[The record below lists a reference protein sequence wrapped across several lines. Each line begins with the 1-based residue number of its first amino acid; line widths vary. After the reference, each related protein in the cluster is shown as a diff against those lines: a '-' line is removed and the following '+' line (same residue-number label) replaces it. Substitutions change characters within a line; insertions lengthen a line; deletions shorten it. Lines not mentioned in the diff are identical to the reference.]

1 MFIHTET
8 TPNPNAVKF
17 MPGSDVSPNRTFDF
31 RTPEEAILISP
42 LAKMLFEIGDVTG
55 VYLGKDFVSVTK
67 DDSSDWS
74 LVKPRVLAVIMDHA
88 MSGLQVID
96 ENEVEM
102 HHSASLENDPVILQ
116 INEILDSR
124 IRPAVAND
132 GGDIVFD
139 RFEDGILYLHMRGA
153 CAGCP
158 SAAMTLKQGVENMMK
173 HFVPEVQEV
182 RQVL

>member
-1 MFIHTET
+1 MFIQTEI

-17 MPGSDVSPNRTFDF
+17 IPGTDVSPERTFDF
-31 RTPEEAILISP
+31 RTPEEAMAISP
-42 LAKMLFEIGDVTG
+42 LGKMLFEIGDVTG

-67 DDSSDWS
+67 DETADWA
-74 LVKPRVLAVIMDHA
+74 LLKPRVLAVIMDHA
-88 MSGLQVID
+88 MSGLPVVDAKAVKERQETVAD
-96 ENEVEM
+96 
-102 HHSASLENDPVILQ
+102 DPVVAQ
-116 INEILDSR
+116 IVEILDDR
-124 IRPAVAND
+124 VRPAVAND

-139 RFEDGILYLHMRGA
+139 RFEDGVLYLHMRGA

-158 SAAMTLKQGVENMMK
+158 SATLTLKQGIENLMK

>member
-1 MFIHTET
+1 MFIQTET

-17 MPGSDVSPNRTFDF
+17 IPGTDISPKGTFDF
-31 RTPEEAILISP
+31 RTPEEAMAVSP

-55 VYLGKDFVSVTK
+55 VYLGANFVSVTK
-67 DDSSDWS
+67 DETADWAM
-74 LVKPRVLAVIMDHA
+74 VKPRVLAAIMDHGL
-88 MSGLQVID
+88 SGMPVID
-96 ENEVEM
+96 DKAVEQRAQAQ
-102 HHSASLENDPVILQ
+102 SDDPIVAQ
-116 INEILDSR
+116 IMEILDDR

-132 GGDIVFD
+132 GGDVVFD

-158 SAAMTLKQGVENMMK
+158 SAAMTLKQGIENMMR
-173 HFVPEVQEV
+173 HFIPEIEEV

>member
-1 MFIHTET
+1 MFIQTET

-17 MPGSDVSPNRTFDF
+17 IPGNEISPSQNFDF
-31 RTPEEAILISP
+31 RTPEEAMSVSP

-55 VYLGKDFVSVTK
+55 VYLARDFVSVTK
-67 DDSSDWS
+67 DDSADWAMI
-74 LVKPRVLAVIMDHA
+74 KPRVLAVIMDHA
-88 MSGLQVID
+88 LSGLPVVD
-96 ENEVEM
+96 EKAV
-102 HHSASLENDPVILQ
+102 ADKQAAAQNDPVVAQ
-116 INEILDSR
+116 IIDILDER
-124 IRPAVAND
+124 VRPAVAND

-139 RFEDGILYLHMRGA
+139 RFEDGVLYLHLRGA

-158 SAAMTLKQGVENMMK
+158 SATMTLKQGIENMMK